1 MSVFA
6 AFYSEEGKSRSA
18 RLCEAATDMSVCG
31 NAQMH
36 EEACCLCSSQAAGQT
51 LLPWPTMP
59 WLKLGCRQ
67 PEQLKGL
74 PPSAEACCS
83 GTKACRS
90 GTSAGKDFSGSL
102 NFDGKLEHLN
112 LFSAD
117 LTQITE
123 NFQVACCAVLDM
135 RFLTGFHVA
144 R

>member
-1 MSVFA
+1 
-6 AFYSEEGKSRSA
+6 
-18 RLCEAATDMSVCG
+18 
-31 NAQMH
+31 MH

-67 PEQLKGL
+67 PDQLKGL
-74 PPSAEACCS
+74 PPSAE
-83 GTKACRS
+83 GLLLRYKGLLS

-117 LTQITE
+117 PTQITE

-135 RFLTGFHVA
+135 RFLTCFHVA